1 MSEFY
6 GKYRFSYGSA
16 KLQFCSL
23 KPRPSHL
30 RHLILGLRFAFFLMR
45 EMSDVFE
52 NKVREVYQDLKEESK
67 KISQNE
73 ELCTTQG
80 REVYVKV

>member
-1 MSEFY
+1 
-6 GKYRFSYGSA
+6 
-16 KLQFCSL
+16 
-23 KPRPSHL
+23 
-30 RHLILGLRFAFFLMR
+30 MR